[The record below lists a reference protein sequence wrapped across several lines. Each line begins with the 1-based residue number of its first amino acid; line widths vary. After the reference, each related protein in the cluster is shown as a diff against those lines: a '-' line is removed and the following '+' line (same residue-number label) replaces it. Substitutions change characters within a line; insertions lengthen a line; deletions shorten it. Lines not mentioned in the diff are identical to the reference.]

1 MVIFLADI
9 DNKMEEYL
17 GNMGVSMDGRF
28 ASIRTME
35 TNLGNYINK
44 SFFSVLDWN
53 SIHTPEYFLRYL

>member
-44 SFFSVLDWN
+44 SFFSVFD
-53 SIHTPEYFLRYL
+53 